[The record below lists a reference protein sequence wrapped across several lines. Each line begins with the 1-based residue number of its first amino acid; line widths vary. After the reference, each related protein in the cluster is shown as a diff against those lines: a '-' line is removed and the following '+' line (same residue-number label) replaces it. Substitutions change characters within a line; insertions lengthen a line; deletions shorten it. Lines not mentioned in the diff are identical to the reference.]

1 MRRTGTAP
9 IVQALPPLVQLEEV
23 SLYVHV
29 PFCSSRCRYC
39 DFYFETGRSPR
50 VMQSTLDRI
59 LGESDH
65 YAEMLGHPIISSI
78 YFGGGTPSVLP
89 PQMLDSF
96 LARFR
101 DIWRISAEGSRREW
115 NFEANPESVSGELLS
130 VLEAHGV
137 NRLSIGVQSF
147 QDDELRLLGRRARR
161 PVSIAALELVASSR
175 RQVPHLNIDLMTG
188 VPGQTALSV
197 SQNVET
203 AVLFEP
209 DHFSL
214 YSLTIEEGTPLARMI
229 DYGSVQMP
237 TDDEQEATWFAA
249 RDAVTGHGFASYEV
263 SNFARPGAES
273 AHNLRYWS
281 LEPYLGLGPGAVS
294 TLLAGGNVD
303 RREVVPVRITNP
315 DLFVYGAHPA
325 NALPREVEQISARDF
340 LFEHFITG
348 LRTREGVS
356 LDRLSSIFGEG
367 PVAALEPLV
376 ADWRER
382 GLLAAKQPDRQA
394 QRVLSLSEP
403 ERLKLDRHLLS
414 LKGVIDAAPVPDR
427 MQGLLAKNGG
437 FSYK

>member
-1 MRRTGTAP
+1 MQVLPSLMR
-9 IVQALPPLVQLEEV
+9 LEVV

-59 LGESDH
+59 LGESAF
-65 YAEMLGHPIISSI
+65 YAAMLGHPVISSI

-89 PQMLDSF
+89 PEMLDSF
-96 LARFR
+96 LAGFR
-101 DIWRISAEGSRREW
+101 DIWKIGAAGSEREW
-115 NFEANPESVSGELLS
+115 NFEANPESVTGELLA

-197 SQNVET
+197 SQDVET
-203 AVLFEP
+203 AVAFEP

-229 DYGSVQMP
+229 DYGSVHMP
-237 TDDEQEATWFAA
+237 TAEQQEASWFAA

-273 AHNLRYWS
+273 SHNLRYWS

-294 TLLAGGNVD
+294 TLLARGNVNSG
-303 RREVVPVRITNP
+303 EVVPVRITNP

-325 NALPREVEQISARDF
+325 DAVPREVEQISVRDF

-356 LDRLSSIFGEG
+356 LNRLSSIFGEG

-382 GLLAAKQPDRQA
+382 GLLAAEQPERGRLD
-394 QRVLSLSEP
+394 VLSLSEP

-414 LKGVIDAAPVPDR
+414 LKEVIDAAPVPDR
-427 MQGLLAKNGG
+427 MSGPLAKNGG